1 MALNSYLSKEVCAK
15 YSTRGMKKSYRKR
28 NVTEVRQPEVE
39 FEVKF
44 EG

>member
-15 YSTRGMKKSYRKR
+15 YSTRGMKKVTEREM
-28 NVTEVRQPEVE
+28 TEVRQPEVE
-39 FEVKF
+39 FEVNF